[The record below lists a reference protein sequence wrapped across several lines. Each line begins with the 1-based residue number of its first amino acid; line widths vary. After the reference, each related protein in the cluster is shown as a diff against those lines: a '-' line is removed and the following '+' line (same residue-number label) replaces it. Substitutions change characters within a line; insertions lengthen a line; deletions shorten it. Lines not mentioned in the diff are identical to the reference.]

1 LFTDNKYYLYGN
13 IRVKEYLSIKDIMD
27 FLKLIQEGRVDDFKA
42 KYSQKFG
49 TDNANKIIVAVPQKY
64 LDWAGKHLD
73 MVNFEENLS
82 KVAQALQKFEKI
94 SSNLPITDLFQ
105 YKNIGQLLSALSEY
119 YNRQRR
125 VVNKVEGG
133 NVVYDDGRYFV
144 VNPLTHDSS
153 CYYGKGTKWCTS
165 ADTDHQFKKYNEDG
179 KLFYILDKNATTNDK
194 FYKVALLQKFD
205 GDRTYYDALD
215 ETVKNGWILNTNKL
229 NQILSSVDEYIKLE
243 YPEQVKIYTDKELA
257 KKEKQRLANLR
268 IQQIL
273 KERQDEAQE
282 RRLDG
287 EWTLDDN
294 CPEIGLKAHALLIN
308 LSENFDVDII
318 TNQDIGEIAR
328 IQNEIDRLQLEYDN
342 DEEVRGDLLDEI
354 SELEDEITEFEN
366 KIDVYNIIPT
376 GSFYATSQ
384 FEVIGVPNLE
394 DRTYAVGDETEMQ
407 RSAYEY
413 VDQLID
419 DIGYRGFNPTFAKEF
434 IDEKAIISYAEDL
447 FNDDVYNNTEN
458 YLDISEKNLSDEQE
472 EKIGILNSKIEKYKS
487 LISRFEDEIDNDE
500 MESENNDEIIEKI
513 DELNDEIT
521 EMETEIQDEIENP
534 EGSFPD
540 DLIEDIIEKQLKEV
554 RYDVTSFMDEWGLD
568 WEEYVDKDEFIN
580 GVVDADGYGHTLNG
594 YDGTAEEITVLGDLY
609 YVMRID

>member
-1 LFTDNKYYLYGN
+1 LFPDNKYYLCGN

-49 TDNANKIIVAVPQKY
+49 TDNANKIIMAVPQKY

-394 DRTYAVGDETEMQ
+394 DRTYAVGDEDEMQ

-458 YLDISEKNLSDEQE
+458 YVDNSQRNLSDGQE

-487 LISRFEDEIDNDE
+487 LISSFEDEIDNDE

>member
-73 MVNFEENLS
+73 MVNFEENFL

-394 DRTYAVGDETEMQ
+394 DRTYAVGDEDEMQ

-419 DIGYRGFNPTFAKEF
+419 DIGYRGFNPTFAKDF

-458 YLDISEKNLSDEQE
+458 YVDNSERNLSDGQE

-487 LISRFEDEIDNDE
+487 LISSFEDEIDNDE

>member
-1 LFTDNKYYLYGN
+1 
-13 IRVKEYLSIKDIMD
+13 MD

-82 KVAQALQKFEKI
+82 KVAQALQRFEKI

-105 YKNIGQLLSALSEY
+105 YKNIGQLLSALSDY

-282 RRLDG
+282 RRLNG

-376 GSFYATSQ
+376 GSFYSTSQ

-394 DRTYAVGDETEMQ
+394 DRTYAVGDEDEMQ
-407 RSAYEY
+407 RSAYDY

-434 IDEKAIISYAEDL
+434 IDEKAVISYAEDL
-447 FNDDVYNNTEN
+447 YNDDVYNNTEN
-458 YLDISEKNLSDEQE
+458 YLDNSERNLSDEQE

-487 LISRFEDEIDNDE
+487 LISSFEDEIDNDE

-534 EGSFPD
+534 DGSFPD
-540 DLIEDIIEKQLKEV
+540 DLIEDIIKKQLDEV
-554 RYDVTSFMDEWGLD
+554 KYDVTSFMDEWGLD

>member
-1 LFTDNKYYLYGN
+1 
-13 IRVKEYLSIKDIMD
+13 MD

-105 YKNIGQLLSALSEY
+105 YKNIGQLLSALSDY

-394 DRTYAVGDETEMQ
+394 DRTYAVGDEDEMQ

-447 FNDDVYNNTEN
+447 YYDDVYNNTEN

-487 LISRFEDEIDNDE
+487 LISSFEDEIDNDE

>member
-49 TDNANKIIVAVPQKY
+49 TDNANKIIMAVPQKY

-105 YKNIGQLLSALSEY
+105 YKNIGQLLSALSDY

-394 DRTYAVGDETEMQ
+394 DRTYAVGDEDEMQ

-458 YLDISEKNLSDEQE
+458 YVDNSQRNLSDGQE

-487 LISRFEDEIDNDE
+487 LISSFEDEIDNDE

>member
-1 LFTDNKYYLYGN
+1 
-13 IRVKEYLSIKDIMD
+13 MD

-447 FNDDVYNNTEN
+447 YYDDVYNNTEN

-487 LISRFEDEIDNDE
+487 LISSFEDEIDNDE

>member
-27 FLKLIQEGRVDDFKA
+27 FLKLIQEGRVDEFKA

-49 TDNANKIIVAVPQKY
+49 TDNANKIIMAVPQKY

-105 YKNIGQLLSALSEY
+105 YKNIGQLLSALSDY

-394 DRTYAVGDETEMQ
+394 DRTYAVGDEDEMQ

-458 YLDISEKNLSDEQE
+458 YVDNSQRNLSDGQE

-487 LISRFEDEIDNDE
+487 LISSFEDEIDNDE

>member
-49 TDNANKIIVAVPQKY
+49 TDNANKIIMAVPQKY

-105 YKNIGQLLSALSEY
+105 YKNIGQLLSALSDY

-447 FNDDVYNNTEN
+447 YYDDVYNNTEN
-458 YLDISEKNLSDEQE
+458 YVDNSQRNLSDGQE

-487 LISRFEDEIDNDE
+487 LISSFEDEIDNDE

>member
-1 LFTDNKYYLYGN
+1 
-13 IRVKEYLSIKDIMD
+13 MD

-73 MVNFEENLS
+73 MVNFEENFS
-82 KVAQALQKFEKI
+82 KVTQALQRFEKI

-105 YKNIGQLLSALSEY
+105 YKNIGQLLSALSDY

-282 RRLDG
+282 RRLNG

-376 GSFYATSQ
+376 GSFYSTSQ

-394 DRTYAVGDETEMQ
+394 DRTYAVGDEDEMQ
-407 RSAYEY
+407 RSAYDY

-434 IDEKAIISYAEDL
+434 IDEKAVISYAEDL
-447 FNDDVYNNTEN
+447 YNDDVYNNTEN
-458 YLDISEKNLSDEQE
+458 YLDNSERNLSDEQE

-487 LISRFEDEIDNDE
+487 LISSFEDEIDDDE

-534 EGSFPD
+534 DGSFPD
-540 DLIEDIIEKQLKEV
+540 DLIEDIIKNQLDEV
-554 RYDVTSFMDEWGLD
+554 KYDVTSFMDEWGLD

>member
-1 LFTDNKYYLYGN
+1 
-13 IRVKEYLSIKDIMD
+13 MD

-487 LISRFEDEIDNDE
+487 LISSFEDEIDNDE

-594 YDGTAEEITVLGDLY
+594 YDGTAEEIIVLGNLY

>member
-1 LFTDNKYYLYGN
+1 
-13 IRVKEYLSIKDIMD
+13 MD

-105 YKNIGQLLSALSEY
+105 YKNIGQLLSALSDY

-282 RRLDG
+282 RRLNG

-342 DEEVRGDLLDEI
+342 DEELRGDLLDEI

-376 GSFYATSQ
+376 GSFYSTSQ

-394 DRTYAVGDETEMQ
+394 DRTYAVGDEDEMQ
-407 RSAYEY
+407 RSAYDY

-434 IDEKAIISYAEDL
+434 IDEKAVISYAEDL
-447 FNDDVYNNTEN
+447 YNDDVYNNTEN
-458 YLDISEKNLSDEQE
+458 YLDNSERNLSDGQE

-487 LISRFEDEIDNDE
+487 LISSFEDEIDDDE

-534 EGSFPD
+534 DGSFPD
-540 DLIEDIIEKQLKEV
+540 DLIEDIIKKQLDEV
-554 RYDVTSFMDEWGLD
+554 KYDVTSFMDEWGLD

>member
-1 LFTDNKYYLYGN
+1 
-13 IRVKEYLSIKDIMD
+13 MD

-49 TDNANKIIVAVPQKY
+49 TDNVNKIIVAVPQKY

-73 MVNFEENLS
+73 MVNFEENFS
-82 KVAQALQKFEKI
+82 EVTQALQKFEKI

-105 YKNIGQLLSALSEY
+105 YKNIGQLLSALSDY
-119 YNRQRR
+119 YNRQKR

-215 ETVKNGWILNTNKL
+215 ETVKNDWILNTNKL

-257 KKEKQRLANLR
+257 KKEKKRLANLR
-268 IQQIL
+268 IKQIL

-294 CPEIGLKAHALLIN
+294 CPDIGLKAHALLIN

-318 TNQDIGEIAR
+318 SNQDIGEIAR

-354 SELEDEITEFEN
+354 SELEDEINEFEN

-376 GSFYATSQ
+376 RRFYSTSQ
-384 FEVIGVPNLE
+384 FEVIGATNLE
-394 DRTYAVGDETEMQ
+394 DRTYAVGDEDEMQ
-407 RSAYEY
+407 RSAYDY
-413 VDQLID
+413 VDGLID

-434 IDEKAIISYAEDL
+434 IDEKAVISYAEDMY
-447 FNDDVYNNTEN
+447 NDDVYNNTEN
-458 YLDISEKNLSDEQE
+458 YADNSERNLSDKQE

-487 LISRFEDEIDNDE
+487 LISSFEDEIDNDK
-500 MESENNDEIIEKI
+500 MESEDNDEIIEKI

-534 EGSFPD
+534 DGSFPD
-540 DLIEDIIEKQLKEV
+540 DLIEDIIKKQLDEV
-554 RYDVTSFMDEWGLD
+554 KYDVTSFMDEWGLD

-594 YDGTAEEITVLGDLY
+594 YDGTAEEITVLGNLY

>member
-105 YKNIGQLLSALSEY
+105 YKNIGQLLSALSDY

-282 RRLDG
+282 RRLNG

-376 GSFYATSQ
+376 GSFYSTSQ

-394 DRTYAVGDETEMQ
+394 DRTYAVGDEDEMQ
-407 RSAYEY
+407 RSAYDY

-434 IDEKAIISYAEDL
+434 IDEKAVISYAEDL
-447 FNDDVYNNTEN
+447 YNDDVYNNTEN
-458 YLDISEKNLSDEQE
+458 YLDNSERNLSDEQE

-487 LISRFEDEIDNDE
+487 LISSFEDEIDNDE

-534 EGSFPD
+534 DGSFPD
-540 DLIEDIIEKQLKEV
+540 DLIEDIIKKQLDEV
-554 RYDVTSFMDEWGLD
+554 KYDVTSFMDEWGLD

>member
-1 LFTDNKYYLYGN
+1 
-13 IRVKEYLSIKDIMD
+13 MD

-105 YKNIGQLLSALSEY
+105 YKNIGQLLSALSDY

-282 RRLDG
+282 RRLNG

-342 DEEVRGDLLDEI
+342 DEQLRGDLLDEI

-376 GSFYATSQ
+376 GSFYSTSQ

-394 DRTYAVGDETEMQ
+394 DRTYAVGDEDEMQ
-407 RSAYEY
+407 RSAYDY

-434 IDEKAIISYAEDL
+434 IDEKAVISYAEDL
-447 FNDDVYNNTEN
+447 YNDDVYNNTEN
-458 YLDISEKNLSDEQE
+458 YLDNSERNLSDEQE

-487 LISRFEDEIDNDE
+487 LISSFEDEIDNDE

-534 EGSFPD
+534 DGSFPD
-540 DLIEDIIEKQLKEV
+540 DLIEDIIKQQLDEV
-554 RYDVTSFMDEWGLD
+554 KYDVTSFMDEWGLD

>member
-1 LFTDNKYYLYGN
+1 
-13 IRVKEYLSIKDIMD
+13 MD

-105 YKNIGQLLSALSEY
+105 YKNIGQLLSALSDY

-282 RRLDG
+282 RRLNG

-376 GSFYATSQ
+376 GSFYSTSQ

-394 DRTYAVGDETEMQ
+394 DRTYAVGDEDEMQ
-407 RSAYEY
+407 RSAYDY

-434 IDEKAIISYAEDL
+434 IDEKAVISYAEDL
-447 FNDDVYNNTEN
+447 YNDDVYNNTEN
-458 YLDISEKNLSDEQE
+458 YLDNSERNLSDEQE

-487 LISRFEDEIDNDE
+487 LISSFEDEIDNDE

-534 EGSFPD
+534 DGSFPD
-540 DLIEDIIEKQLKEV
+540 DLIEDIIKKQLDEV
-554 RYDVTSFMDEWGLD
+554 KYDVTSFMDEWGLD

-580 GVVDADGYGHTLNG
+580 GVVDTDGYGHTLNG

>member
-105 YKNIGQLLSALSEY
+105 YKNIGQLLSALSDY

-394 DRTYAVGDETEMQ
+394 DRTYAVGDEDEMQ

-458 YLDISEKNLSDEQE
+458 YVDNSQRNLSDGQE

-487 LISRFEDEIDNDE
+487 LISSFEDEIDNDE

>member
-1 LFTDNKYYLYGN
+1 
-13 IRVKEYLSIKDIMD
+13 MD

-73 MVNFEENLS
+73 MVNFEENFS
-82 KVAQALQKFEKI
+82 KVTQALQRFEKI

-105 YKNIGQLLSALSEY
+105 YKNIGQLLSALSDY

-376 GSFYATSQ
+376 GSFYSTSQ

-394 DRTYAVGDETEMQ
+394 DRTYAVGDEDEMQ
-407 RSAYEY
+407 RSAYDY

-434 IDEKAIISYAEDL
+434 IDEKAVISYAEDL
-447 FNDDVYNNTEN
+447 YNDDVYNNTEN
-458 YLDISEKNLSDEQE
+458 YLDNSERNLSDEQE

-487 LISRFEDEIDNDE
+487 LISSFEDEIDNDE

-534 EGSFPD
+534 DGSFPD
-540 DLIEDIIEKQLKEV
+540 DLIEDIIKNQLDEV
-554 RYDVTSFMDEWGLD
+554 KYDVTSFMDEWGLD

>member
-1 LFTDNKYYLYGN
+1 
-13 IRVKEYLSIKDIMD
+13 MD

-73 MVNFEENLS
+73 MVNFEENFL

-394 DRTYAVGDETEMQ
+394 DRTYAVGDEDEMQ

-419 DIGYRGFNPTFAKEF
+419 DIGYRGFNPTFAKDF

-458 YLDISEKNLSDEQE
+458 YVDNSERNLSDGQE

-487 LISRFEDEIDNDE
+487 LISSFEDEIDNDE

>member
-73 MVNFEENLS
+73 MVNFEENFL

-394 DRTYAVGDETEMQ
+394 DRTYAVGDEDEMQ

-458 YLDISEKNLSDEQE
+458 YVDNSQRNLSDGQE

-487 LISRFEDEIDNDE
+487 LISSFEDEIDNDE

>member
-1 LFTDNKYYLYGN
+1 
-13 IRVKEYLSIKDIMD
+13 MD
-27 FLKLIQEGRVDDFKA
+27 FIKLIQEGRVDDFKS

-49 TDNANKIIVAVPQKY
+49 GENVNKIVKSVPQKY
-64 LDWAGKHLD
+64 LDWVGKNLD
-73 MVNFEENLS
+73 VVNFNDTIA
-82 KVAQALQKFEKI
+82 KVTDALNKFEKI
-94 SSNLPITDLFQ
+94 SSNLPITDLMQ
-105 YKNIGQLLSALSEY
+105 YKSVGQLLSALSEY
-119 YNRQRR
+119 EVRQRR
-125 VVNKVEGG
+125 NVNKVEGG

-144 VNPLTHDSS
+144 VNPLTHESS
-153 CYYGKGTKWCTS
+153 CYYGKGTKWCT
-165 ADTDHQFKKYNEDG
+165 AAETDTHFKKYNEDG
-179 KLFYILDKNATTNDK
+179 KLFYILDRTLPTNDPL
-194 FYKVALLQKFD
+194 YKVALLRKFD
-205 GDRTYYDALD
+205 GDKTYYDAKD
-215 ETVKNGWILNTNKL
+215 ETIKGGWLYKTNKL
-229 NQILSSVDEYIKLE
+229 NEILSSIDEYLNKEYAEQIK
-243 YPEQVKIYTDKELA
+243 IFSDKEEA
-257 KKEKQRLANLR
+257 KKEREKIERLR
-268 IQQIL
+268 IQRVLQGRR
-273 KERQDEAQE
+273 EEAQE
-282 RRLDG
+282 RRLDSDWELG
-287 EWTLDDN
+287 PN
-294 CPEIGLKAHALLIN
+294 CPEVGLKAHALLDWLVSN
-308 LSENFDVDII
+308 NDVEAM
-318 TNQDIGEIAR
+318 TNEDRGEIAR

-394 DRTYAVGDETEMQ
+394 DRTYAVGDEDEMQ

-458 YLDISEKNLSDEQE
+458 YVDNSQRNLSDGQE

-487 LISRFEDEIDNDE
+487 LISSFEDEIDNDE

>member
-1 LFTDNKYYLYGN
+1 
-13 IRVKEYLSIKDIMD
+13 MD

-105 YKNIGQLLSALSEY
+105 YKNIGQLLSALSDY

-273 KERQDEAQE
+273 KEKQDEAQE
-282 RRLDG
+282 RRLNG

-376 GSFYATSQ
+376 GSFYSTSQ

-394 DRTYAVGDETEMQ
+394 DRTYAVGDEDEMQ
-407 RSAYEY
+407 RSAYDY

-434 IDEKAIISYAEDL
+434 IDEKVVISYAEDL
-447 FNDDVYNNTEN
+447 YNDDVYNNTEN
-458 YLDISEKNLSDEQE
+458 YLDNSERNLSDEQE

-487 LISRFEDEIDNDE
+487 LISSFEDEIDNDE

-513 DELNDEIT
+513 DELYDEIT

-534 EGSFPD
+534 DGSFPD
-540 DLIEDIIEKQLKEV
+540 DLIEDIIKKQLDEV
-554 RYDVTSFMDEWGLD
+554 KYDVTSFMDEWGLD

-580 GVVDADGYGHTLNG
+580 GVVDTDGYGHTLNG

>member
-394 DRTYAVGDETEMQ
+394 DRTYAVGDEDEMQ

-458 YLDISEKNLSDEQE
+458 YVDNSQRNLSDGQE

-487 LISRFEDEIDNDE
+487 LISSFEDEIDNDE

-594 YDGTAEEITVLGDLY
+594 YDGTAEEITVLGNLY

>member
-1 LFTDNKYYLYGN
+1 
-13 IRVKEYLSIKDIMD
+13 MD

-73 MVNFEENLS
+73 MVNFEENFL

-394 DRTYAVGDETEMQ
+394 DRTYAVGDEDEMQ

-487 LISRFEDEIDNDE
+487 LISSFEDEIDNDE

>member
-1 LFTDNKYYLYGN
+1 
-13 IRVKEYLSIKDIMD
+13 MD

-73 MVNFEENLS
+73 MVNFEENFS
-82 KVAQALQKFEKI
+82 KVTQALQRFEKI

-105 YKNIGQLLSALSEY
+105 YKNIGQLLSALSDY

-282 RRLDG
+282 RRLNG

-376 GSFYATSQ
+376 GSFYSTSQ

-394 DRTYAVGDETEMQ
+394 DRTYAVGDEDEMQ
-407 RSAYEY
+407 RSAYDY

-434 IDEKAIISYAEDL
+434 IDEKAVISYAEDL
-447 FNDDVYNNTEN
+447 YNDDVYNNTEN
-458 YLDISEKNLSDEQE
+458 YLDNSERNLSDEQE

-487 LISRFEDEIDNDE
+487 LISSFEDEIDDDE

-534 EGSFPD
+534 DGSFPD
-540 DLIEDIIEKQLKEV
+540 DLIEDIIKQQLDEV
-554 RYDVTSFMDEWGLD
+554 KYDVTSFMDEWGLD

>member
-1 LFTDNKYYLYGN
+1 
-13 IRVKEYLSIKDIMD
+13 MD

-49 TDNANKIIVAVPQKY
+49 TDNTNKIIVAVPQKY

-487 LISRFEDEIDNDE
+487 LISSFEDEIDNDE

>member
-419 DIGYRGFNPTFAKEF
+419 EIGYRGFNPTFAKDF

-458 YLDISEKNLSDEQE
+458 YVDNSERNLSDGQE

-487 LISRFEDEIDNDE
+487 LISSFEDEIDNDE

-594 YDGTAEEITVLGDLY
+594 YDGTADEITVLGDLY

>member
-1 LFTDNKYYLYGN
+1 
-13 IRVKEYLSIKDIMD
+13 MD

-487 LISRFEDEIDNDE
+487 LISSFEDEIDNDE

-594 YDGTAEEITVLGDLY
+594 YDGTADEITVLGDLY

>member
-1 LFTDNKYYLYGN
+1 
-13 IRVKEYLSIKDIMD
+13 MD

-82 KVAQALQKFEKI
+82 KVAQALKKFEKI

-487 LISRFEDEIDNDE
+487 LISSFEDEIDNDE

>member
-105 YKNIGQLLSALSEY
+105 YKNIGQLLSALSDY

-282 RRLDG
+282 RRLNG

-376 GSFYATSQ
+376 GSFYSTSQ

-394 DRTYAVGDETEMQ
+394 DRTYAVGDEDEMQ
-407 RSAYEY
+407 RSAYDY

-434 IDEKAIISYAEDL
+434 IDENAVISYAEDL
-447 FNDDVYNNTEN
+447 YNDDVYNNTEN
-458 YLDISEKNLSDEQE
+458 YLDNSERNLSDEQE

-487 LISRFEDEIDNDE
+487 LISSFEDEIDNDE

-534 EGSFPD
+534 DGSFPD
-540 DLIEDIIEKQLKEV
+540 DLIEDIIKKQLDEV
-554 RYDVTSFMDEWGLD
+554 KYDVTSFMDEWGLD

>member
-1 LFTDNKYYLYGN
+1 
-13 IRVKEYLSIKDIMD
+13 MD

-105 YKNIGQLLSALSEY
+105 YKNIGQLLSALSDY

-394 DRTYAVGDETEMQ
+394 DRTYAVGDEDEMQ

-458 YLDISEKNLSDEQE
+458 YVDNSQRNLSDGQE

-487 LISRFEDEIDNDE
+487 LISSFEDEIDNDE

-521 EMETEIQDEIENP
+521 EMKTEIQDEIENP

>member
-1 LFTDNKYYLYGN
+1 
-13 IRVKEYLSIKDIMD
+13 MD

-105 YKNIGQLLSALSEY
+105 YKNIGQLLSALSDY

-273 KERQDEAQE
+273 KEKQDEAQE
-282 RRLDG
+282 RRLNG

-376 GSFYATSQ
+376 GSFYSTSQ

-394 DRTYAVGDETEMQ
+394 DRTYAVGDEDEMQ
-407 RSAYEY
+407 RSAYDY

-434 IDEKAIISYAEDL
+434 IDENAVISYAEDL
-447 FNDDVYNNTEN
+447 YNDDVYNNTES
-458 YLDISEKNLSDEQE
+458 YLDNSERNLSDEQE

-487 LISRFEDEIDNDE
+487 LISSFEDEIDNDE

-513 DELNDEIT
+513 DELYDEIT

-534 EGSFPD
+534 DGSFPD
-540 DLIEDIIEKQLKEV
+540 DLIEDIIKKQLDEV
-554 RYDVTSFMDEWGLD
+554 KYDVTSFMDEWGLD

-580 GVVDADGYGHTLNG
+580 GVVDTDGYGHTLNG

>member
-1 LFTDNKYYLYGN
+1 
-13 IRVKEYLSIKDIMD
+13 MD

-49 TDNANKIIVAVPQKY
+49 TDNTNKIIVAVPQKY

-73 MVNFEENLS
+73 MVNFEENFL

-394 DRTYAVGDETEMQ
+394 DRTYAVGDEDEMQ

-487 LISRFEDEIDNDE
+487 LISSFEDEIDNDE

>member
-1 LFTDNKYYLYGN
+1 
-13 IRVKEYLSIKDIMD
+13 MD

-105 YKNIGQLLSALSEY
+105 YKNIGQLLSALSDY

-342 DEEVRGDLLDEI
+342 DEELRGDLLDEI

-376 GSFYATSQ
+376 GSFYSTSQ

-394 DRTYAVGDETEMQ
+394 DRTYAVGDEDEMQ
-407 RSAYEY
+407 RSAYDY

-434 IDEKAIISYAEDL
+434 IDEKAVISYAEDL
-447 FNDDVYNNTEN
+447 YNDDVYNNTEN
-458 YLDISEKNLSDEQE
+458 YLDNSERNLSDGQE

-487 LISRFEDEIDNDE
+487 LISSFEDEIDNDE

-534 EGSFPD
+534 DGSFPD
-540 DLIEDIIEKQLKEV
+540 DLIEDIIKKQLDEV
-554 RYDVTSFMDEWGLD
+554 KYDVTSFMDEWGLD

>member
-1 LFTDNKYYLYGN
+1 
-13 IRVKEYLSIKDIMD
+13 MD

-394 DRTYAVGDETEMQ
+394 DRTYAVGDEDEMQ

-458 YLDISEKNLSDEQE
+458 YVDNSQRNLSDGQE

-487 LISRFEDEIDNDE
+487 LISSFEDEIDNDE

>member
-1 LFTDNKYYLYGN
+1 
-13 IRVKEYLSIKDIMD
+13 MD

-49 TDNANKIIVAVPQKY
+49 TDNANKIIMAVPQKY

-105 YKNIGQLLSALSEY
+105 YKNIGQLLSALSDY

-243 YPEQVKIYTDKELA
+243 YPEQVKIYTDKDLA

-394 DRTYAVGDETEMQ
+394 DRTYAVGDEDEMQ

-458 YLDISEKNLSDEQE
+458 YVDNSQRNLSDGQE

-487 LISRFEDEIDNDE
+487 LISSFEDEIDNDE

>member
-1 LFTDNKYYLYGN
+1 
-13 IRVKEYLSIKDIMD
+13 MD

-49 TDNANKIIVAVPQKY
+49 TDNANKIIMAVPQKY

-105 YKNIGQLLSALSEY
+105 YKNIGQLLSALSDY

-394 DRTYAVGDETEMQ
+394 DRTYAVGDEDEMQ

-447 FNDDVYNNTEN
+447 YYDDVYNNTEN

-487 LISRFEDEIDNDE
+487 LISSFEDEIDNDE

>member
-1 LFTDNKYYLYGN
+1 
-13 IRVKEYLSIKDIMD
+13 MD

-394 DRTYAVGDETEMQ
+394 DRTYAVGDEDEMQ

-458 YLDISEKNLSDEQE
+458 YVDNSQRNLSDGQE

-487 LISRFEDEIDNDE
+487 LISSFEDEIDNDE

-594 YDGTAEEITVLGDLY
+594 YDGTAEEITVLGNLY

>member
-1 LFTDNKYYLYGN
+1 
-13 IRVKEYLSIKDIMD
+13 M
-27 FLKLIQEGRVDDFKA
+27 
-42 KYSQKFG
+42 
-49 TDNANKIIVAVPQKY
+49 
-64 LDWAGKHLD
+64 
-73 MVNFEENLS
+73 
-82 KVAQALQKFEKI
+82 
-94 SSNLPITDLFQ
+94 
-105 YKNIGQLLSALSEY
+105 
-119 YNRQRR
+119 
-125 VVNKVEGG
+125 
-133 NVVYDDGRYFV
+133 
-144 VNPLTHDSS
+144 
-153 CYYGKGTKWCTS
+153 
-165 ADTDHQFKKYNEDG
+165 
-179 KLFYILDKNATTNDK
+179 
-194 FYKVALLQKFD
+194 
-205 GDRTYYDALD
+205 D

-282 RRLDG
+282 RRLNG

-376 GSFYATSQ
+376 GSFYSTSQ

-394 DRTYAVGDETEMQ
+394 DRTYAVGDEDEMQ
-407 RSAYEY
+407 RSAYDY

-434 IDEKAIISYAEDL
+434 IDEKAVISYAEDL
-447 FNDDVYNNTEN
+447 YNDDVYNNTEN
-458 YLDISEKNLSDEQE
+458 YLDNSERNLSDEQE

-487 LISRFEDEIDNDE
+487 LISSFEDEIDNDE

-534 EGSFPD
+534 DGSFPD
-540 DLIEDIIEKQLKEV
+540 DLIEDIIKKQLDEV
-554 RYDVTSFMDEWGLD
+554 KYDVTSFMDEWGLD